1 MTKAALIV
9 LADTET
15 HEDLGRLANALVT
28 AEDFKE
34 AGDEVQ
40 VIFDGAGTKW
50 VAELENPAHKL
61 HDRYEAVKDTV
72 AGACAYCASAFNVK
86 DQIEESDIELL
97 DEFEHHPS
105 IRRFVAEGYQVLTF

>member
-1 MTKAALIV
+1 MAKAALVV

-50 VAELENPAHKL
+50 
-61 HDRYEAVKDTV
+61 
-72 AGACAYCASAFNVK
+72 G
-86 DQIEESDIELL
+86 
-97 DEFEHHPS
+97 
-105 IRRFVAEGYQVLTF
+105 RRAREPRAQAP